1 MSLLRF
7 ALIPLAAL
15 ALVAPTQAATTVLKT
30 PTNVHGFLADKQ
42 SGDPTFSRTP
52 SFAWNAVHGAA
63 KYEFALST
71 SPLFSS
77 SGLIWDDSTLTTPVA
92 AVPIALPWITGNPH
106 SLYARVRALG
116 SNGSVG
122 PWSSSYGFDM
132 RWTGDG
138 IPTPLPAA
146 DGLVRWTPIDGATAY
161 QVWYGNTNLM
171 GSGKSKIFQTT
182 TNSADEREYYTFHTG
197 SSFIS
202 SVYWRIRAVRRVDF
216 TPTNKLPTVSY
227 GPWSPVYTSVNSPFQ
242 TGPFANL
249 STLAEPAVP
258 GHDPAQDGYQLMPA
272 FLVTGNTGFL
282 APVELWRVY
291 AFSDEDCVNQVYAG
305 SIVGG
310 PAYVPRSSG
319 ALKLPG
325 SSDELAVARLYNLPD
340 GTQKTLSVTGE
351 DITPT
356 EGTAPSTFTA
366 F

>member
-1 MSLLRF
+1 MPRPRHQHASATSTARARSGSWPGPSFSSPRRSVASRHQRERASATSSSASPIRSTCSAGLRLLCPAAPPRTGFLRRSRSSASLVATTSSSPPDGSWSPSFEGRPNEGRCRNQGGLRMSLLRL

-71 SPLFSS
+71 SPLFSG

-122 PWSSSYGFDM
+122 PS
-132 RWTGDG
+132 
-138 IPTPLPAA
+138 
-146 DGLVRWTPIDGATAY
+146 
-161 QVWYGNTNLM
+161 
-171 GSGKSKIFQTT
+171 
-182 TNSADEREYYTFHTG
+182 G

-202 SVYWRIRAVRRVDF
+202 NVYWRIRAVRRVDF

-227 GPWSPVYTSVNSPFQ
+227 GPWSPVYTSANSPFQ
-242 TGPFANL
+242 TGLFANL

-258 GHDPAQDGYQLMPA
+258 GHDPAHDGYQLMPA

-282 APVELWRVY
+282 TPVELWRVY
-291 AFSDEDCVNQVYAG
+291 AFSDEDCVNQV
-305 SIVGG
+305 
-310 PAYVPRSSG
+310 
-319 ALKLPG
+319 
-325 SSDELAVARLYNLPD
+325 
-340 GTQKTLSVTGE
+340 
-351 DITPT
+351 
-356 EGTAPSTFTA
+356 F
-366 F
+366 